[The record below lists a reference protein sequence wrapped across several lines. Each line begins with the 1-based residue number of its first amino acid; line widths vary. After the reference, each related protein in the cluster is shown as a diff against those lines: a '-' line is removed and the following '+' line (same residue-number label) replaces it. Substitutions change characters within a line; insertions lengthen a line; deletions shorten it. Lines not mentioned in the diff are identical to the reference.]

1 VTAKPPSPQPGGP
14 DYAIGCRST
23 TILRME
29 IPAELAERL
38 VLQSGVVSR
47 GQALTSGLK
56 QHDIRRL
63 VRRREWAQV
72 HPGIYVDHTGSPTWI
87 QRAWA
92 AVLYAWPA
100 ALAHE
105 SALRAADGPGHRRG
119 EDRETVIHVVIDHG
133 RTVTAPADVRVHRC
147 RHANRRVL
155 WNLGPPRLRYEE
167 AVLDVA
173 LDASDDLTSLGIL
186 AAAIQARSTTADRL
200 IGCLQS
206 RARVPRRDWFLAV
219 LRDLAEGTCSVL
231 EHEFLV
237 RVERPHGLPRAAR
250 QQRATATMGI
260 VYRDVTYAGAL
271 VIELDG
277 RLFHDSAGQRDRDF
291 ERDLDAAVD
300 ALETIRLSWGQVHSR
315 SCVTAARLAVVL
327 RRRGWRGAPVS
338 CGPGCPVGR
347 GTT

>member
-1 VTAKPPSPQPGGP
+1 
-14 DYAIGCRST
+14 
-23 TILRME
+23 ME
-29 IPAELAERL
+29 IPAELVEQL
-38 VLQSGVVSR
+38 VLQCGVVSR
-47 GQALTSGLK
+47 RQALTSGLE

-63 VRRREWAQV
+63 LRRREWAQV
-72 HPGIYVDHTGSPTWI
+72 HPGVYVDHTGPLTWI

-105 SALRAADGPGHRRG
+105 SALRAADGPGRRRG
-119 EDRETVIHVVIDHG
+119 DRETLIHVVIDHQ
-133 RTVTAPADVRVHRC
+133 RTVTPPADVRVHRC
-147 RHANRRVL
+147 RHANGRVL

-173 LDASDDLTSLGIL
+173 FDASDDLVSLGIL

-200 IGCLQS
+200 IGFLQS
-206 RARVPRRDWFLAV
+206 RARVPRRDWFVAV

-231 EHEFLV
+231 EHEFLI
-237 RVERPHGLPRAAR
+237 RVERAHGLPRATR
-250 QQRATATMGI
+250 QQRAISATGI
-260 VYRDVTYAGAL
+260 VYRDVAYVDAL

-277 RLFHDSAGQRDRDF
+277 RLFHDTAGQRDRDF

-315 SCVTAARLAVVL
+315 SCSTAARLAVVL
-327 RRRGWRGAPVS
+327 QRRGWRGAPVP
-338 CGPGCPVGR
+338 CGPECPVGR
-347 GTT
+347 RTA